1 MDDQRRSQIML
12 YNAFGYYD
20 NRDWKPD
27 NHNEIEDAEAWSSGM
42 TEDQLLAIANGEV
55 IEKSEP
61 EAKPA
66 KVSEKPQPKQVS
78 EPKAKIL
85 PAPISDNLIKKTP
98 EFPKAEA
105 FQGAFD
111 LYWQAYGD
119 KNEVCPSYHFASAL
133 AQVSMALGKNY
144 YISGN
149 VGKYYPNW
157 YQALIGTSYI
167 AAKSMVLDDTSDAIR
182 DIYEVD
188 ADASTIYRQT
198 STFDSAEGIKAS
210 FATHDEKG
218 ERLEWY
224 DGKNGMR
231 RFAYIDELR
240 YLFVKAKQSATEG
253 LTPELTKI
261 YKCPRRLQVETKHK
275 PILAE
280 HPVLNLMGCTTLEWF
295 EESINLSDISGGF
308 LNRFVFYLHEQQPLF
323 PFMDDVNKDAETQWQ
338 SVLHA
343 IGRESLKSNRIFDLD
358 EAVTDNYREFY
369 METKGRVI
377 ENPAEIETIA
387 GARIV
392 EHTLKLALVFSVI
405 DNGANDNMIHM
416 PAWESAVAVASYWA
430 EVTKTLFRNIA
441 IDKFDKL
448 EQTILAK
455 LAELNNDTTW
465 TNLRKKMSG
474 RTNTNE
480 FNRAIEN
487 LLIAEFIAVSD
498 SRPKR
503 IVRIN

>member
-1 MDDQRRSQIML
+1 MIDQRRAQVLL
-12 YNAFGYYD
+12 YNNFGHFN
-20 NRDWKPD
+20 NRDWQP
-27 NHNEIEDAEAWSSGM
+27 NNRNEIDDAEEWGLDVF
-42 TEDQLLAIANGEV
+42 TENQLLAITDGEI
-55 IEKSEP
+55 IEHAEP
-61 EAKPA
+61 DTEPVKE
-66 KVSEKPQPKQVS
+66 VEKPKRA
-78 EPKAKIL
+78 EPKAKPL
-85 PAPISDNLIKKTP
+85 PQPAPIPDDLIKKTP
-98 EFPKAEA
+98 EFPKDKA
-105 FQGAFD
+105 FQGGFD
-111 LYWQAYGD
+111 LYWQAYGE

-133 AQVSMALGKNY
+133 AQVSMALGKNC
-144 YISGN
+144 YISGR
-149 VGKYYPNW
+149 VGLHYPNW

-167 AAKSMVLDDTSDAIR
+167 AAKSKVLDDTSDAIR

-188 ADASTIYRQT
+188 EDASAIYRQT
-198 STFDSAEGIKAS
+198 STFDSAEGLKAS

-218 ERLEWY
+218 EPLEWY

-253 LTPELTKI
+253 LTPELTRI
-261 YKCPRRLQVETKHK
+261 YKCPRKLQVETKNK
-275 PILAE
+275 PTLAE

-295 EESINLSDISGGF
+295 EDSINLSDISGGF

-323 PFMDDVNKDAETQWQ
+323 PFMDDINTTAENAWQ
-338 SVLHA
+338 NMLYQ
-343 IGRESLKSNRIFDLD
+343 IGRNSLKGNRIFDLD
-358 EAVTDNYREFY
+358 EEVANAYCEFY
-369 METKGRVI
+369 IETKGRVI

-405 DNGANDNMIHM
+405 ENGTEDDLIHM

-480 FNRAIEN
+480 FNRAIET
-487 LLIAEFIAVSD
+487 LLIAEFITVTD